1 MYRGERVPLHAVT
14 LERGQAPHNPG
25 EAALSALVHPVGVV
39 DLRRAV
45 YRQPHEEAV
54 LGEERGPRIVEEGAV
69 GLDRV
74 HDPLAWLL
82 QRLGQLDW

>member
-1 MYRGERVPLHAVT
+1 MIAQEQVNLPASILVRRMYRDERVPLHAVT

-25 EAALSALVHPVGVV
+25 
-39 DLRRAV
+39 
-45 YRQPHEEAV
+45 AV

-69 GLDRV
+69 GPDRV
-74 HDPLAWLL
+74 HDPQAWLL